1 MTKQRIRYH
10 TFFTCLEGPM
20 AKPGSIKRASVMA
33 GFFFDIDL
41 AFLFPYINAVIPGA
55 ELHEAPSLIRFEMDG
70 VFCVLYPS
78 RCFATP
84 FADREEA
91 GAFRDKMMSRLNEIQ
106 ATRDSIV
113 PKHKVFK
120 HIAVPDILKLLP
132 LTNCK
137 ACGFPTCLAFA
148 SMVSRQKALPSRC
161 PHIGPPVS
169 EQVTYPVLDAAGRPV
184 DAITFDVDT
193 AHDPQKTVPPPK
205 APPQFPRAMDE
216 ANATLMAALTP
227 REVEVLALL
236 GKGFTNPE
244 ISAELGISPHTVKS
258 HVTHLFNKLNVSDRT
273 QAAVWAAHRK
283 II

>member
-1 MTKQRIRYH
+1 MKECIGYH

-33 GFFFDIDL
+33 GFFFDTDL
-41 AFLFPYINAVIPGA
+41 SCLFPYINAVIPGA
-55 ELHEAPSLIRFEMDG
+55 ELHDAPSLIRFEMDG

-91 GAFRDKMMSRLNEIQ
+91 GAFRDKVMSRLNEIHGRKD
-106 ATRDSIV
+106 TIV
-113 PKHKVFK
+113 PKHKLFK
-120 HIAVPDILKLLP
+120 KIAVPDILKLLP

-148 SMVSRQKALPSRC
+148 SMVSRQKALPGRC

-184 DAITFDVDT
+184 DSITFDVDT
-193 AHDPQKTVPPPK
+193 TRDPQQIVPPPEG
-205 APPQFPRAMDE
+205 PRAVDE

-236 GKGFTNPE
+236 GRGFTNPE

-258 HVTHLFNKLNVSDRT
+258 HVTHLFNKLNVTDRT